1 MKIDVNSDMGEGFG
15 VYQLCDDSALMDKVS
30 SANIACGFHAGD
42 PAIMTR
48 MVRLAKVRGVGIGAH
63 PGLPDRQGFGAKRWR
78 SLPMRSAS
86 RWYISLARSLPLPAP
101 RGPG

>member
-15 VYQLCDDSALMDKVS
+15 VYQVCDDSALMDRVS

-48 MVRLAKVRGVGIGAH
+48 MVRLAKARGVGIGAH
-63 PGLPDRQGFGAKRWR
+63 PGLPDRQGFGRK
-78 SLPMRSAS
+78 
-86 RWYISLARSLPLPAP
+86 
-101 RGPG
+101 

>member
-42 PAIMTR
+42 PAIM
-48 MVRLAKVRGVGIGAH
+48 
-63 PGLPDRQGFGAKRWR
+63 
-78 SLPMRSAS
+78 
-86 RWYISLARSLPLPAP
+86 
-101 RGPG
+101 